1 MAGSPA
7 DLLLLPLILLLLGTP
22 AQVSRDYHY
31 FGEKSGGD
39 TWEELRLQ
47 HQEKD
52 VEDSI
57 LGPWGKWRCFCD
69 LGKQER
75 SREVLGTAPGPV
87 FMDRENMVQVRP
99 CRQQDCSSCKPTDCD
114 WRP

>member
-7 DLLLLPLILLLLGTP
+7 DLLLPPLILLLLGTP

-47 HQEKD
+47 HQEKGNRTLR
-52 VEDSI
+52 V
-57 LGPWGKWRCFCD
+57 
-69 LGKQER
+69 
-75 SREVLGTAPGPV
+75 
-87 FMDRENMVQVRP
+87 
-99 CRQQDCSSCKPTDCD
+99 
-114 WRP
+114 